1 MLTLTNLVGFAVS
14 GALLPRVVFTES
26 STSTAFGTSYT
37 YSGRNFSAAANDRHI
52 IVGFAGHRNGGAG
65 SPDLTAATI
74 GGVSCTLSDGV
85 QLTNGSNPYSIAGIV
100 IAAVPNGTT
109 GDVVLQFDE
118 NMTNMSI
125 MVLAVYGLTSA
136 TKVTSATS
144 SADPASVNVNVQ
156 FGDVLVVMGHNAA
169 NSTAT
174 PTGYTEDVDSTT
186 ESQNYAGG
194 HAEVVTP
201 AAPRTVSLDWSS
213 AGTQKA
219 VVSAVFR

>member
-1 MLTLTNLVGFAVS
+1 MLTLTNLIGF
-14 GALLPRVVFTES
+14 GAGATPAQVVYTDQ
-26 STSTAFGTSYT
+26 STSAADSTSYT
-37 YSGRNFSAAANDRHI
+37 FSTKQFGTAASNRHI

-74 GGVSCTLSDGV
+74 SGVSCTLSDGV

-186 ESQNYAGG
+186 ESQNYSGG

-201 AAPRTVSLDWSS
+201 ASPRTVSLDWSS

-219 VVSAVFR
+219 VVAAVFR